1 MKKENKHET
10 EWRVLSFM
18 AGIAVMM
25 VVGIFLS
32 EPCEECLASIEI
44 CGDVFVDGIGMNVL
58 CKDQCLHNYP
68 ELTETNC
75 TGDYKCVVKSTEG
88 ICAERCITYC
98 TPTCYY
104 QKELEEKEKRQETYI
119 TNCVKYNETQ
129 VFCSGY
135 EKHLLNETFV
145 DGIDCPIVTEYVNC
159 TGDYKCV
166 EKTEEDICKEKCAP
180 YEAFYGRCAPY
191 LNDCSSDRRCFC
203 LEEKEM
209 E

>member
-1 MKKENKHET
+1 MKKKNKHET

-75 TGDYKCVVKSTEG
+75 TGDYKCVQKS
-88 ICAERCITYC
+88 
-98 TPTCYY
+98 
-104 QKELEEKEKRQETYI
+104 KEE
-119 TNCVKYNETQ
+119 
-129 VFCSGY
+129 
-135 EKHLLNETFV
+135 
-145 DGIDCPIVTEYVNC
+145 
-159 TGDYKCV
+159 
-166 EKTEEDICKEKCAP
+166 ICKEKCSPKEYYYENAMVGYSRCSP
-180 YEAFYGRCAPY
+180 YYG
-191 LNDCSSDRRCFC
+191 DCSPQRCFC

-209 E
+209 D

>member
-10 EWRVLSFM
+10 EWRLLSFM

-58 CKDQCLHNYP
+58 YKAQCLHNYP

-75 TGDYKCVVKSTEG
+75 TGDYKCVEKS
-88 ICAERCITYC
+88 
-98 TPTCYY
+98 P
-104 QKELEEKEKRQETYI
+104 QEL
-119 TNCVKYNETQ
+119 
-129 VFCSGY
+129 CS
-135 EKHLLNETFV
+135 E
-145 DGIDCPIVTEYVNC
+145 
-159 TGDYKCV
+159 KCV
-166 EKTEEDICKEKCAP
+166 PHLSTYEYFDILCLHYGGEYC
-180 YEAFYGRCAPY
+180 EGRCY
-191 LNDCSSDRRCFC
+191 C
-203 LEEKEM
+203 LEEMEM